1 MSTAAHSYGQGHAES
16 VVRSQ
21 QWRTVDNSAAYLRA
35 ELRPGLRVLDVGCG
49 PGTITADLARL
60 VAPSQVTGLDV
71 AEDIL
76 DQAREHAAGV
86 GTIEFRLGDVN
97 ALEFPDGSFDVVHAH
112 QVLLHLRDP
121 VGALREMLRVAK
133 PGGVV
138 AVRDT
143 DYLGAFWFPA
153 DPRLDRWRAVYRA
166 VSHANGA
173 EPDARPAPAFVGPR
187 RGRHRRHPER
197 LHLEPLDPRRARLV
211 GRHVGRADPALP
223 HRRTGRRRRPRDSR
237 RPPGDLERLAG
248 LGPASGRVFRDST
261 RGSPLPQVN
270 PGQKRR
276 L

>member
-133 PGGVV
+133 TGGVV

-153 DPRLDRWRAVYRA
+153 DPRLDRWRTVYRA

-173 EPDARPAPAFVGPR
+173 EPDAGR
-187 RGRHRRHPER
+187 RLLSWAHAAGATDVTPSASIWSHSTPEERAWWGGMWAERILHSRIAEQAVDGGHATPEDLQEISSGWQDWARHP
-197 LHLEPLDPRRARLV
+197 DGFFAI
-211 GRHVGRADPALP
+211 P
-223 HRRTGRRRRPRDSR
+223 HGEVLCR
-237 RPPGDLERLAG
+237 
-248 LGPASGRVFRDST
+248 
-261 RGSPLPQVN
+261 
-270 PGQKRR
+270 K
-276 L
+276 